1 MIFRSSIKIWRKSF
15 LPWQCCRSWTASG
28 SKCPGGAPVIPS
40 GLAVEWKGWV
50 IAPGVPG
57 GGVGRRWL
65 VTQRWGKASRLGDAQ
80 GRGKAGCT
88 GLEILDAG
96 AWRRGQEDWLPRR
109 RASEPGCRR
118 ETTRLGRVWEL
129 PPRASEP
136 VRRRSDDTS
145 WLWEAGSAWEAAH
158 HWRWHRVMAQSL
170 ARSTWRRGMPSSAAG
185 APSHRSNVYAP
196 CPDGAELG
204 DAFLHGVVLAQ
215 HHHIWHWARP
225 FLTSGN

>member
-1 MIFRSSIKIWRKSF
+1 MDGIRVQVSWWGSGHPQRPRSRVEGLSHCSRCPRRRRRTSLAGNATVRESEPAWR
-15 LPWQCCRSWTASG
+15 C
-28 SKCPGGAPVIPS
+28 
-40 GLAVEWKGWV
+40 
-50 IAPGVPG
+50 
-57 GGVGRRWL
+57 
-65 VTQRWGKASRLGDAQ
+65 SRAREG
-80 GRGKAGCT
+80 GCT